1 MLLYILLLH
10 ILKNNMFYSG
20 LNGPTIE
27 KDPEIQKLRQNVANK
42 MWEIVKE
49 NEPNN
54 VPAPEVNFVSFEEAL
69 KELASLK
76 KSS

>member
-1 MLLYILLLH
+1 
-10 ILKNNMFYSG
+10 MFYSG

-27 KDPEIQKLRQNVANK
+27 KDPEVQKLRQTVANR
-42 MWEIVKE
+42 MWEIVKKD
-49 NEPNN
+49 EPANL
-54 VPAPEVNFVSFEEAL
+54 PAHEIRFVSFEEAL

>member
-1 MLLYILLLH
+1 
-10 ILKNNMFYSG
+10 MFYSG

-27 KDPEIQKLRQNVANK
+27 KDPEIQKLRQNVADR
-42 MWEIVKE
+42 MWDIVKE
-49 NEPNN
+49 NEPVNIS
-54 VPAPEVNFVSFEEAL
+54 APEIRFVSFEEAL